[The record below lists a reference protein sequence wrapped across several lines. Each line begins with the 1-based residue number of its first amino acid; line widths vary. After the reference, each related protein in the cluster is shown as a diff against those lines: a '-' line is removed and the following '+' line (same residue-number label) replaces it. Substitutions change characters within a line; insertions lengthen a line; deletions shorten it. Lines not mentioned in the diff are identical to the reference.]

1 MKKLLL
7 CLLMLSVV
15 ACVGPKDNT
24 YDAISKIGFTKGY
37 DNSSEYDWDSR
48 VSWIQMFQLNGDST
62 IHLNNETGLIA
73 IQCTPSLNEDGTLKC
88 QVDGVYVVDYLNIA
102 HGWVYN
108 QDKLNEFLGGDLEF
122 TLFINEDNVVTSNDW
137 PTLMPE

>member
-1 MKKLLL
+1 MKKIILFLI
-7 CLLMLSVV
+7 MLFMVSCG
-15 ACVGPKDNT
+15 AKHNT
-24 YDAISKIGFTKGY
+24 YDAIYMIGNGEGV
-37 DNSSEYDWDSR
+37 DSSDVYDWDSC
-48 VSWIQMFQLNGDST
+48 VDWIQMFQLDGDST
-62 IHLNNETGLIA
+62 IHLKNETGLIS

-108 QDKLNEFLGGDLEF
+108 QDKLNDFLGGDLEF
-122 TLFINEDNVVTSNDW
+122 TLFINENNVVTSNDW